1 MTTSDQYRRY
11 LSQGMTPCEAENYV
25 AEEQEWER
33 IEREARESEERPS
46 IIVGNEF
53 CFGEKK

>member
-11 LSQGMTPCEAENYV
+11 LSQGMTPTEAENYV

-33 IEREARESEERPS
+33 IEREAAQKEADRMMADPQY
-46 IIVGNEF
+46 IK
-53 CFGEKK
+53 EKK